1 VLTRAFRAA
10 SRLALAL
17 SCLNAGILLLDGLV
31 HADRLSAQ
39 HLAITAVVA
48 LVFGA
53 VGAAIFGLQWSLERI
68 RRHSIDGCDRKPVA
82 GLALPWKVVH
92 LVLGL
97 LLALTIVVMASAS
110 TAMIGRLR
118 QGFTIFG

>member
-1 VLTRAFRAA
+1 MLTRSFRAA

-17 SCLNAGILLLDGLV
+17 SCLNAGILLLDALV
-31 HADRLSAQ
+31 HAERLSAQ
-39 HLAITAVVA
+39 HFAITVVVA
-48 LVFGA
+48 LAFGA
-53 VGAAIFGLQWSLERI
+53 IGAAIFGLQWSPERI
-68 RRHSIDGCDRKPVA
+68 RRHSIDGCDRKPVDR
-82 GLALPWKVVH
+82 LALPWKVVH

-97 LLALTIVVMASAS
+97 LLALTIVLMASAS